1 MQIKCG
7 IITLK
12 KVKLM
17 LVNIFLFTISSCSSI
32 SVYDE
37 AKYWTQFQTEVINQ
51 QTLFITFSLPPGA
64 RVINVP
70 PSVIEN
76 PTRLEYVL
84 ASTGYFHLDR
94 TFAEIYLTV
103 ILYNVNK
110 YFEKDLVQLS
120 SKLSKDHNI
129 ISHNSNLAWHENQGE
144 LIPLKDRSVL
154 YRIGYSIGLNANQ
167 KLNNKFEAAYL
178 M

>member
-51 QTLFITFSLPPGA
+51 QTLFINFSLPPGA
-64 RVINVP
+64 KVINVP
-70 PSVIEN
+70 PRDITQA
-76 PTRLEYVL
+76 TRLDYLLVS
-84 ASTGYFHLDR
+84 ADYFHLDR
-94 TFAEIYLTV
+94 TFAEIYLAV
-103 ILYNVNK
+103 ILYNVSR
-110 YFEKDLVQLS
+110 YGEKDLVQLS
-120 SKLSKDHNI
+120 SELSMDHNV
-129 ISHNSNLAWHENQGE
+129 ISHNSNLA
-144 LIPLKDRSVL
+144 
-154 YRIGYSIGLNANQ
+154 
-167 KLNNKFEAAYL
+167 
-178 M
+178 